1 MTKRDRKRSNLRE
14 YFFYFLVLS
23 FAVIVFAGGL
33 YLYFSLKTL
42 EETSIRSREES
53 LLLMQNTFENL
64 ISQID
69 SSISLSSSYFQQY
82 KTYYDQGKYTML
94 LQLHEELNVISRI
107 KYIHNISIYYRDWGY
122 TVSSDSGI
130 ASLEY
135 YPDALFLRS
144 LDKVNF
150 RYRKMTLRSRPLR
163 NGENITVLTMIRSI
177 PVYYP
182 TEFPDA
188 WVVIDI
194 DLSSLNGLME
204 DMFRVTDSFFSII
217 SAQGMPLVS
226 LGNSSM
232 RNFAEKVFDYRN
244 GNFPVTISPTGLRRI
259 EYPGHLVLYAQSPER
274 EWNFVY
280 IEPYTNLGK
289 GWFSRFI
296 IGAGGITAFIFF
308 MSVLGSLFFS
318 RRIFNPIKA
327 ILEKTNATK
336 VNTQKLKETDLILRR
351 IDELIQY
358 NNRLEQ
364 EKINLERNEAALPYP
379 VLVENEIYRAFRD
392 GDWDQFETAAASFR
406 AYYIEKQAELEKVQ
420 GAYLRLLC
428 ASGVFFSDNFALK
441 DKNEGPDYRR
451 IFTFASVD
459 EINNWML
466 EWFSRAFNYLHAH
479 KRTQSRL
486 LKDICQYIDTHL
498 GDDITAKGLWRQFNY
513 HPSALRKLFREELNL
528 TLKSYVNS
536 KRIEKAKELL
546 LNTNLKVQDIAAQV
560 GYFHTQSFIAFF
572 HQAVHCT
579 PLEYRRQSEQL

>member
-1 MTKRDRKRSNLRE
+1 
-14 YFFYFLVLS
+14 
-23 FAVIVFAGGL
+23 
-33 YLYFSLKTL
+33 
-42 EETSIRSREES
+42 
-53 LLLMQNTFENL
+53 
-64 ISQID
+64 
-69 SSISLSSSYFQQY
+69 
-82 KTYYDQGKYTML
+82 ML

-107 KYIHNISIYYRDWGY
+107 KYVHNISIYYRDWGY

-144 LDKVNF
+144 LDSADF
-150 RYRKMTLRSRPLR
+150 RYRKMLFRSRPLR
-163 NGENITVLTMIRSI
+163 NGEDVTVLTMIRSI

-182 TEFPDA
+182 AEFPDA

-204 DMFRVTDSFFSII
+204 DIFRVTGSFFSII
-217 SAQGMPLVS
+217 SAQGTPLVS
-226 LGNSSM
+226 IGNSSL
-232 RNFAEKVFDYRN
+232 RNFAKRVFDYGD
-244 GNFPVTISPTGLRRI
+244 GNFPMTASSAGLRRL
-259 EYPGHLVLYAQSPER
+259 EYSGYLVLYAQSPER
-274 EWNFVY
+274 EWSFVY

-289 GWFSRFI
+289 GWLSRFLLSA
-296 IGAGGITAFIFF
+296 AGVTAFVLLV
-308 MSVLGSLFFS
+308 SVMGSFFFS

-327 ILEKTNATK
+327 ILEKTNAAK
-336 VNTQKLKETDLILRR
+336 VNTQKLKETDIILRR

-364 EKINLERNEAALPYP
+364 EKISLERNEAALPYP
-379 VLVENEIYRAFRD
+379 VSLENEIYQAFRD
-392 GDWDQFETAAASFR
+392 GNWDQFEAAAALFR
-406 AYYIEKQAELEKVQ
+406 AYYSEKQAELEKTQ

-428 ASGVFFSDNFALK
+428 ASGVFFSGNFALK
-441 DKNEGPDYRR
+441 DKDEGPDYRQ
-451 IFTFASVD
+451 IFTLASID
-459 EINNWML
+459 EINNWIL
-466 EWFSRAFNYLHAH
+466 ERFSRAFNYLFAH

-513 HPSALRKLFREELNL
+513 HPSALRRLFREELNL

-560 GYFHTQSFIAFF
+560 GYFHTQSFIVFF
-572 HQAVHCT
+572 RQTVHCT
-579 PLEYRRQSEQL
+579 PVEYRRQPERL